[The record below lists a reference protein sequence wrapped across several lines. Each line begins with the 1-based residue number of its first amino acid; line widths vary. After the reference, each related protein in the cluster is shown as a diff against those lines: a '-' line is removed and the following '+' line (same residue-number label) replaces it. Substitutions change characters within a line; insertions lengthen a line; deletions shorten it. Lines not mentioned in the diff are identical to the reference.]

1 LSTLSEY
8 FILLSII
15 NDNRIPKNTTKNS
28 KKYFFIN
35 AYFDFVTAKDGNGI
49 KATKYLITID
59 FKILHPK
66 RYKKIYLVSSLEEKY
81 FL

>member
-1 LSTLSEY
+1 M
-8 FILLSII
+8 
-15 NDNRIPKNTTKNS
+15 
-28 KKYFFIN
+28 N
-35 AYFDFVTAKDGNGI
+35 AYSDFVTAKDGNGI

-59 FKILHPK
+59 FNILHPK